1 VRVRVQVRVRV
12 LGAVLNKRIFQ
23 PAGAPLS
30 MA

>member
-1 VRVRVQVRVRV
+1 VRVRV